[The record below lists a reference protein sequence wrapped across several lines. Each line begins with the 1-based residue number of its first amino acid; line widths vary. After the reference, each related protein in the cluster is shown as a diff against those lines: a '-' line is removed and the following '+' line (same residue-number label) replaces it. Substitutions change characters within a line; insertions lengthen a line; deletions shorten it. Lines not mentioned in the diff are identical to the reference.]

1 MTDGKSSDLDNPEYS
16 QSLTTALQIALVDL
30 LTSWDIKPKAVI
42 GHSSGEIAAAYC
54 VGLSRDSALRLAHY
68 RGLVSASTREC
79 GQEPG
84 GMLSV
89 ALSST
94 EVERYLS
101 KTDDAREH
109 DVCIGCINS
118 PNSITLSG
126 SEKGITAL
134 QNTLEHDGIH
144 CRKLKVGVA
153 YHSRYVRAAAYIYRS
168 LIQNTKAEFSET
180 PTIHV
185 PMVSSV
191 TGREV
196 RLEILED
203 PQYWMDNM
211 LSMVRFSDA
220 AGYLC
225 AHTSKNTLTS
235 KSSTLAIDY
244 LLEIGPHSTLQG
256 PLRDILKSLGKTKQ
270 IQYGSVLV
278 RKRPAAVTALEAA
291 GQLHSLGYP
300 VNLMEAN
307 NLSRARQQL
316 DMLTDLP
323 QYPFN
328 HAKKYWTESRI
339 SKSYRFREYPVHE
352 LLGTRAV
359 DWNPLEAR
367 WYNRII
373 QSESP
378 FVKDHKV
385 CCILAYCE
393 S

>member
-1 MTDGKSSDLDNPEYS
+1 MDLF
-16 QSLTTALQIALVDL
+16 
-30 LTSWDIKPKAVI
+30 TSWDIKPKAVI

-54 VGLSRDSALRLAHY
+54 VGVSRDSALKLAYY
-68 RGLVSASTREC
+68 RGLVSASIKEC

-84 GMLSV
+84 AMLSV
-89 ALSST
+89 ALSPT
-94 EVERYLS
+94 EVERYLPT
-101 KTDDAREH
+101 TDNAGEPDIS
-109 DVCIGCINS
+109 IGCINS

-126 SEKGITAL
+126 SEKGINAL

-153 YHSRYVRAAAYIYRS
+153 YHSRYMEAAAYIYRS
-168 LIQNTKAEFSET
+168 LIQNTKAELPET
-180 PTIHV
+180 STNRV

-191 TGREV
+191 TGREI
-196 RLEILED
+196 RLKILQD
-203 PQYWMDNM
+203 PQYWIDNI
-211 LSMVRFSDA
+211 LSIVRFSDA

-225 AHTSKNTLTS
+225 AHTSKNTLSS
-235 KSSTLAIDY
+235 KSSNLAIDY

-270 IQYGSVLV
+270 IQYGSILV
-278 RKRPAAVTALEAA
+278 RTRSAAVTALEAA
-291 GQLHSLGYP
+291 GQLHSLGYL

-316 DMLTDLP
+316 DMLTNLP
-323 QYPFN
+323 LYPFN

-339 SKSYRFREYPVHE
+339 SKSYRFREHPVHE
-352 LLGTRAV
+352 LLGARAV

-367 WYNRII
+367 WNNRII

-385 CCILAYCE
+385 CCIWPCFE
-393 S
+393 SRLTTTGQWHRSVPCRWNAVCGS